1 MTTWDWILLSGIP
14 SSHPG
19 GTGQMMRHL
28 ESEVLA
34 ARRFDG
40 TIMYSPDGE
49 SLTEDQLQLLTEAS
63 KVILF
68 HPQMLGVAEVLRL
81 IELRR
86 RARRVTSMYLLD
98 SFFFCRRSYNH
109 IDQEWTPCLRCIG
122 TNRSHEADRMGCSP
136 WPKVSPGASEFA
148 IRIGEL
154 VSAGAVSLIAQTE
167 TQRELAHRH
176 FGQSAAIG
184 VAGLWCEDWQE
195 HFDHFESFGV
205 DREQDGTFDVVYHG
219 SRDLAKGLG
228 WVLTV
233 AAALPHLSF
242 LVPLDRGNVTFT
254 GPANA
259 TIRPMRWDDGLFAA
273 IKGAKM
279 TLVPSLW
286 SAPCE
291 GALIKSIVTAPAV
304 CPAPLKLGQCPS
316 SEYLGQ
322 AG

>member
-1 MTTWDWILLSGIP
+1 VTTWDWILLSGIP

-195 HFDHFESFGV
+195 HFDHFE
-205 DREQDGTFDVVYHG
+205 
-219 SRDLAKGLG
+219 
-228 WVLTV
+228 
-233 AAALPHLSF
+233 LSC
-242 LVPLDRGNVTFT
+242 PLKT
-254 GPANA
+254 GPVSVVRVFG
-259 TIRPMRWDDGLFAA
+259 TSGL
-273 IKGAKM
+273 M
-279 TLVPSLW
+279 T
-286 SAPCE
+286 
-291 GALIKSIVTAPAV
+291 
-304 CPAPLKLGQCPS
+304 
-316 SEYLGQ
+316 
-322 AG
+322 